1 MLTGQLVYSYKYT
14 NSVGICKSELIVL
27 LALLFL
33 IPGFPVHDGL
43 TEAPCIVILYDNAG
57 CFSKS

>member
-27 LALLFL
+27 LVLLFL
-33 IPGFPVHDGL
+33 IPGFPVHDG
-43 TEAPCIVILYDNAG
+43 
-57 CFSKS
+57 